1 PSWPEGMGRRSGR
14 LGGPLPARP
23 AGEGG
28 VSQMA
33 ASRAVAFSAGKPL
46 HRAPAHARRPLVH
59 APSMP
64 LRPQAIRAQAQAL
77 RSNPSFRFG
86 VMLAASALA
95 GAIVTVLQ
103 WHDDGVPAVVYQRDR
118 AAALSDRPG
127 TTAYPHPPPRRR
139 PA

>member
-14 LGGPLPARP
+14 FGRAAAGQAGGR
-23 AGEGG
+23 GG

-33 ASRAVAFSAGKPL
+33 ASRAVAISAGKPL

-59 APSMP
+59 APAMP
-64 LRPQAIRAQAQAL
+64 LRPQAIPAQAQAL

-118 AAALSDRPG
+118 AAALSDRPE
-127 TTAYPHPPPRRR
+127 TTVYR
-139 PA
+139 